1 MHNPMYDDKENI
13 LLLVH
18 KDGDHDHD
26 YDSDYDY
33 NTANTL
39 VEQKTLATS

>member
-26 YDSDYDY
+26 YDSDFFSIS
-33 NTANTL
+33 L
-39 VEQKTLATS
+39 IFVL